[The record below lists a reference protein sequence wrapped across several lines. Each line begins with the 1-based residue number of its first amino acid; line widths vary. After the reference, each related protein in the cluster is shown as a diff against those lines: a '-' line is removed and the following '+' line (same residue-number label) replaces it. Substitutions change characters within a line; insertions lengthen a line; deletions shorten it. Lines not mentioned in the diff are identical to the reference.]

1 MSITMRFEITQTN
14 HFEVE
19 IEAESEELAMAEYK
33 EMLVE
38 DFGEPISSR
47 LDTTVVGA

>member
-1 MSITMRFEITQTN
+1 MSTYTFEIVQTN

-19 IEAESEELAMAEYK
+19 IEAENEDLAIAQYD
-33 EMLVE
+33 EMMTE

-47 LDTTVVGA
+47 LDTQVVGA

>member
-1 MSITMRFEITQTN
+1 MSTYTFEIVQTN

-19 IEAESEELAMAEYK
+19 IEAESEELALAEYK
-33 EMLVE
+33 EMMTE

>member
-1 MSITMRFEITQTN
+1 MSTYTFEIVQTN

-19 IEAESEELAMAEYK
+19 IEAESEELALAEYM

-38 DFGEPISSR
+38 DFGEPVSSR
-47 LDTTVVGA
+47 LDAQVVGA